1 MPERS
6 DGCFQIEFLSGPRDG
21 EVVDVRTA
29 EAVIGRGAGLD
40 LTIISDT
47 VVSRRHAR
55 LRCVEGGISIEDLK
69 SSFGTF
75 VDGAR
80 ITGERTLDEDDVVCI
95 GHTEL
100 RCRLPKSEGGA
111 PSQKDRAFETDS
123 TFS

>member
-1 MPERS
+1 MAEAPHC
-6 DGCFQIEFLSGPRDG
+6 CFQIEFLSGPRDG
-21 EVVDVRTA
+21 EVIDVRTA

-40 LTIISDT
+40 VTIVSDT

-55 LRCVEGGISIEDLK
+55 LRCDQGTIVIEDLG

-75 VDGAR
+75 VGGEK
-80 ITGERTLDEDDVVCI
+80 ITGKRSLEVDDVVCI

-100 RCRLPKSEGGA
+100 RCRLPASEESVLG
-111 PSQKDRAFETDS
+111 QKERAAETDS